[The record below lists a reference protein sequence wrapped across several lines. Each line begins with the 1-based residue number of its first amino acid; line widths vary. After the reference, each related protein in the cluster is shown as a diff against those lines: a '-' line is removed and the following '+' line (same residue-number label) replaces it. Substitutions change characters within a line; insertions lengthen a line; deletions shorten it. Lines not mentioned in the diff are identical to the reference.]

1 MKKSDIDAIV
11 DKIEKENSIFK
22 NKSALDVLR
31 TPKRIIGRNKEVES
45 LIRFFV
51 SYKQGTIPPFVS
63 VYGRSGSG
71 KSTLVRF
78 VCESLDDI
86 ALCFVNLRSAKTLF
100 ECANLILSELGSEVL
115 PSAKGLGAVILEI
128 KNAIISYLQE
138 AKKQILILVL
148 DEFDMIFYDKRNKP
162 SDFVYKLVVLCEQLK
177 KEKDYQLCIVGI
189 SNNVVSEYDL
199 DERVRSRI
207 GNSEVYFPAYG
218 YDETL
223 EILSMC
229 AKEAFNEIDDTVLQY
244 CAKLSSQD
252 HGDARRAIDLLR
264 VGAEIAGTKNQKLS
278 AKHVDQAYVKLQNDR
293 VVEIM
298 NRATSQF
305 RYVCRAIIYLS
316 YIMELEFVHTSK
328 IFDEYKLITPKESHL
343 TYRRISEIL
352 NDIENTGMLT
362 SQTHS
367 RGRHGYGKQYKLVFS
382 PDLIGPAI
390 DVKWWNALLAMK
402 KQMEESESREKNR
415 KIARKIFKALGSGRV
430 PNLAYADVWEQPRR
444 NDANSSDLDDKE
456 YK

>member
-11 DKIEKENSIFK
+11 DKIDKENSIFK
-22 NKSALDVLR
+22 NKAALDVLR
-31 TPKRIIGRNKEVES
+31 TPKRVIGRNKEVES

-100 ECANLILSELGSEVL
+100 ECANLILSELGAEAL
-115 PSAKGLGAVILEI
+115 PSAKGLGAVVLAI
-128 KNAIISYLQE
+128 KDAIASYLQD
-138 AKKQILILVL
+138 AKKHVIILAL

-162 SDFVYKLVVLCEQLK
+162 SDFMYKLVVLCEQLK
-177 KEKDYQLCIVGI
+177 KEKNYQLCIVGI

-218 YDETL
+218 YEEIL
-223 EILSMC
+223 EILRMC
-229 AKEAFNEIDDTVLQY
+229 SKEAFNEMDDVILQH

-264 VGAEIAGTKNQKLS
+264 VGAEIAGAKNQALS
-278 AKHVDQAYVKLQNDR
+278 TKHVDQAYAKLQNDR
-293 VVEIM
+293 ISEIM
-298 NRATSQF
+298 SRTTSQF
-305 RYVCRAIIYLS
+305 KYVCRAIVYLS
-316 YIMELEFVHTSK
+316 YIMGLEMAHTSK
-328 IFDEYKLITPKESHL
+328 IYDEYKLIAPKESQL

-352 NDIENTGMLT
+352 NDIENTGIVT
-362 SQTHS
+362 SQVHS
-367 RGRHGYGKQYKLVFS
+367 RGRHGYGKQYKLEFS
-382 PDLIGPAI
+382 PNFIGPAI
-390 DVKWWNALLAMK
+390 NSVWWDNLVKMK
-402 KQMEESESREKNR
+402 KQMEESKQ
-415 KIARKIFKALGSGRV
+415 
-430 PNLAYADVWEQPRR
+430 Y
-444 NDANSSDLDDKE
+444 DKE
-456 YK
+456 KKLSQSI